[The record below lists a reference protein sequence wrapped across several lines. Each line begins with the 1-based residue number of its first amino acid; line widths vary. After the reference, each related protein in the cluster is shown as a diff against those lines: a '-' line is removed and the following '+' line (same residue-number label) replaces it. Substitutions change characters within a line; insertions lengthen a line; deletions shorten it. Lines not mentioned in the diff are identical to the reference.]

1 MNTSARSHT
10 PRIVIAVSATALAA
24 LLSACADNDR
34 VLRVA
39 GTAAVGAPIVGTVA
53 ASCASGQGTARSNA
67 NGTYSVEV
75 TDGVGPCLLKITPD
89 DNTIA
94 PLYSMAIG
102 TGSSFTANI
111 SPLTNML
118 VSYLQAV
125 PGVTAND
132 PETWFAQPATRALL
146 SQPQEV
152 QSRVTNDFI
161 PSVKQLLPTFA
172 LADAGFL
179 TQSFVP
185 AAGDPVDDA
194 LEALRTAA
202 VVTPSGAPS
211 QGTSNALAQSAATA
225 PPVTSTGGGAATG
238 TGTGTGSN

>member
-1 MNTSARSHT
+1 MNPSNPIPVRRARPLLCAS
-10 PRIVIAVSATALAA
+10 AA
-24 LLSACADNDR
+24 LMLLGACADNDR
-34 VLRVA
+34 ILRVA
-39 GTAAVGAPIVGTVA
+39 GTAAVGAPVVGTVV
-53 ASCASGQGTARSNA
+53 ASCVSGQGTARSNA
-67 NGTYSVEV
+67 SGSYTVEVVNGT
-75 TDGVGPCLLKITPD
+75 GPCLLKITPD
-89 DNTIA
+89 DNTLA
-94 PLYSMAIG
+94 PLYSMAVG

-118 VSYLQAV
+118 VNYLQAV

-146 SQPQEV
+146 AQPQEV
-152 QSRVTNDFI
+152 QLRVTNGFI
-161 PSVKQLLPTFA
+161 PSVKQLLPTFE

-179 TQSFVP
+179 TQAFVA

-211 QGTSNALAQSAATA
+211 PATSTTLAESAAAA
-225 PPVTSTGGGAATG
+225 PPVTSTGGGATG